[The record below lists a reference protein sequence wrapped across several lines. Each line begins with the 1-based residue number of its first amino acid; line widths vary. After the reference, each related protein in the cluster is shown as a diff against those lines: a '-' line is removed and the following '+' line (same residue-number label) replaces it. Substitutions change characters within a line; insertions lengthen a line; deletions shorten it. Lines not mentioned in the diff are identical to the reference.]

1 MIKKLGSKNTINLTQ
16 TASAP
21 QGLIQQGK
29 VFYMNDEGGN
39 GRSGSH
45 GSSGRSGSH
54 GRSNGRGRGECKTEL
69 LQKRNVPFPFVVD
82 WSISLIH
89 PLSSV
94 SISKA
99 NAVPQNVVC
108 NYR

>member
-1 MIKKLGSKNTINLTQ
+1 
-16 TASAP
+16 
-21 QGLIQQGK
+21 
-29 VFYMNDEGGN
+29 MNDEGGN

-82 WSISLIH
+82 WSKNVIEQALNMEIQRKSKLA
-89 PLSSV
+89 SRKKSV
-94 SISKA
+94 A
-99 NAVPQNVVC
+99 GQNRKDLL
-108 NYR
+108 YRSAR